1 MTKRHAHHLRAAGV
15 WATLAAALLAGCST
29 GEATTASPEGDQPVR
44 GGTLELIGDS
54 DVDHLISSSAYTGV
68 AYGLLRTFTRQ
79 LVSFTPAGPFD
90 QAKQLAPDLAR
101 ELPTPENGGVSAD
114 GKTYTFHL
122 RQGVMWDASPP
133 RAVTAADV
141 VRGVEM
147 HCNPVSPTGAPG
159 YFRATIAGVAEF
171 CDAFARV
178 AGTAPAI
185 EAFVEAHDIAG
196 VSAPDDSTVVFRL
209 LAPSPDFVNLL
220 IAGFASPMPVE
231 YLDYVPDGPEFRA
244 HTISNGPY
252 RITHYE
258 PSREISLGRNP
269 AWDPATD
276 PLRKA
281 YVDSIHVV
289 MGLSAQSVQ
298 QQLEA
303 GAADLSWDQT
313 PPTADLSRL
322 ITARDPNLVIGPDGD
337 NYVVITYLA
346 INLLGENAERALRK
360 LEVRQALS
368 YAVDRAALTQISG
381 GTEVSVPLHQAVAS
395 TMSGFRAGFDPYPTP
410 GARGDSP
417 KARSL
422 LAAAGYPNGVPLKLL
437 YRSGGNWP
445 LYAQTLQASLAAAG
459 FHVELVQATTSDF
472 WARYLAGPES
482 ARRGIWDLAIAT
494 WWPDWFGNNGRA
506 AIDVLYNGRNI
517 RPGASNYGGYD
528 NPVVNAAIERAL
540 TAATQEES
548 ERAWQEAATTVTE
561 DVGVVPLF
569 QTKTVRYKSSR
580 VKNCLMS
587 LWSLNCDFTMV
598 WLAGR

>member
-1 MTKRHAHHLRAAGV
+1 MTDTCRYSLVARV
-15 WATLAAALLAGCST
+15 WTCLAIGALAACST
-29 GEATTASPEGDQPVR
+29 GDTSSASGDQEEPVT

-79 LVSFTPAGPFD
+79 LVGFTPAARFD
-90 QAKQLAPDLAR
+90 EAKQLAPDLAR
-101 ELPTPENGGVSAD
+101 ELPTKENGGVSDD
-114 GKTYTFHL
+114 GKTYTFRL
-122 RQGVMWDASPP
+122 RQRVLWDASPP

-159 YFRATIAGVAEF
+159 YFRSTIAGVAEF

-178 AGTAPAI
+178 SGTAPAI
-185 EAFVEAHDIAG
+185 KAFVEGQDIAG

-209 LAPSPDFVNLL
+209 LEPSPDFVNLL

-231 YLDYVPDGPEFRA
+231 YLDYLPDGPEFRV

-252 RITHYE
+252 RITRYE
-258 PSREISLGRNP
+258 PSREISLARNP
-269 AWDPATD
+269 AWNPATD
-276 PLRKA
+276 PLRRA

-303 GAADLSWDQT
+303 GTADLSWDQT
-313 PPTADLSRL
+313 PPTADLGRL
-322 ITARDPNLVIGPDGD
+322 ISAQDPNLVIGPDGD

-346 INLLGENAERALRK
+346 VNLLGENAGGALRK
-360 LEVRQALS
+360 LAVRQALT
-368 YAVDRAALTQISG
+368 YAIDRAALTQISG
-381 GTEVSVPLHQAVAS
+381 GTDVSVPLHQAVVS
-395 TMSGFRAGFDPYPTP
+395 TMSGFRPGFDPYPTP
-410 GARGDSP
+410 GARGDSA

-422 LAAAGYPNGVPLKLL
+422 LAEAGYPNGVPVKLL

-445 LYAQTLQASLAAAG
+445 LYAQTLQASLASAG
-459 FHVELVQATTSDF
+459 FQVELVQATTSDF

-482 ARRGIWDLAIAT
+482 ARRGVWDLAIAT

-506 AIDVLYNGRNI
+506 AIDVLYNGKNI
-517 RPGASNYGGYD
+517 RPGSSNYGGYD
-528 NPVVNAAIERAL
+528 NPEVNAAIERAL

-548 ERAWQEAATTVTE
+548 EQAWKEAATAVTE